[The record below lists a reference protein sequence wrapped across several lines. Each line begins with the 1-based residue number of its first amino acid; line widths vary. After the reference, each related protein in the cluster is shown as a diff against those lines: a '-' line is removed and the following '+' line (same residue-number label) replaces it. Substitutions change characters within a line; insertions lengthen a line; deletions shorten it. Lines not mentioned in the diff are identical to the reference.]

1 MGRSLDL
8 TQRELH
14 VARVA
19 ADGLTCREIAARL
32 LVSENTV
39 KTHLEHIY
47 EKLGV
52 RNRLEME
59 HRLPPPTE
67 ELLLA
72 VTSLPFAPNV
82 SACVANWLS
91 FC

>member
-1 MGRSLDL
+1 LGRSLDL

-39 KTHLEHIY
+39 KTHSSRLLD
-47 EKLGV
+47 KLSAKRRTQAV
-52 RNRLEME
+52 Q
-59 HRLPPPTE
+59 
-67 ELLLA
+67 LA
-72 VTSLPFAPNV
+72 KEFGLIP
-82 SACVANWLS
+82 
-91 FC
+91 